1 MIEWNKIDLSGKRAN
16 SKGEVKTLCPS
27 CSHTRKKK
35 KDPCLSV
42 NIETGVGYCWNCEE
56 TTVRETKSK
65 KITYDLPPQQWENF
79 TNLSDKVVKWFS
91 SRGISQRTL
100 IDCRI
105 TEEKYYQPQ
114 LNKEVNNI
122 VFNYFYGI
130 TLLNKKF
137 RSAEKAFT
145 QCKNAKKVFYGIND
159 LEGETECYIVE
170 GEMDKLSLWEVG
182 IKNCISVP
190 NGANDLNDVFE
201 TCGEELKKIEKFY
214 IAVDNDEAG
223 QKLENALLNRLG
235 KYKCSKI
242 EWENGKDANDELQH
256 SKLSLEDCLSNAI
269 EYPVEGT
276 FTASDVWDDILD
288 LYHNGE
294 DETLKPK
301 SRDFNKFNE
310 MFSILMGQLTVVTGV
325 PSSGKSNFIEWYIL
339 NLLKDY
345 DNLKVSYY
353 SPEHFPLKKHH
364 EIMAEKVVGKKFLK
378 NQYEERMNLSEL
390 EMYKKWAD
398 DKIYLTMPDG
408 GKTPDWKWIFE
419 RWEEQCFRYG
429 CNIFVIDAFNKVKMD
444 NRESTAQI
452 SDVLA
457 DITMFCQKYNVHVFL
472 IAHPRKMGKDEDG
485 NEQMPD
491 LYDVKGSGDF
501 RDQTH
506 NGLVVHRLY
515 GDDKR
520 EVRIK
525 NVKAKFK
532 NQGSGN
538 IGESIILKFN
548 VKNGRYFEE
557 FEDNEPLWNES
568 IQTEIEY
575 EKQES
580 DIDRGRINA
589 MNRQSGYNHFSSDES
604 LLDDCPF

>member
-1 MIEWNKIDLSGKRAN
+1 
-16 SKGEVKTLCPS
+16 
-27 CSHTRKKK
+27 
-35 KDPCLSV
+35 
-42 NIETGVGYCWNCEE
+42 
-56 TTVRETKSK
+56 
-65 KITYDLPPQQWENF
+65 
-79 TNLSDKVVKWFS
+79 
-91 SRGISQRTL
+91 
-100 IDCRI
+100 
-105 TEEKYYQPQ
+105 
-114 LNKEVNNI
+114 
-122 VFNYFYGI
+122 
-130 TLLNKKF
+130 
-137 RSAEKAFT
+137 
-145 QCKNAKKVFYGIND
+145 
-159 LEGETECYIVE
+159 
-170 GEMDKLSLWEVG
+170 
-182 IKNCISVP
+182 
-190 NGANDLNDVFE
+190 
-201 TCGEELKKIEKFY
+201 
-214 IAVDNDEAG
+214 
-223 QKLENALLNRLG
+223 
-235 KYKCSKI
+235 
-242 EWENGKDANDELQH
+242 
-256 SKLSLEDCLSNAI
+256 
-269 EYPVEGT
+269 
-276 FTASDVWDDILD
+276 
-288 LYHNGE
+288 
-294 DETLKPK
+294 
-301 SRDFNKFNE
+301 
-310 MFSILMGQLTVVTGV
+310 
-325 PSSGKSNFIEWYIL
+325 
-339 NLLKDY
+339 
-345 DNLKVSYY
+345 
-353 SPEHFPLKKHH
+353 
-364 EIMAEKVVGKKFLK
+364 
-378 NQYEERMNLSEL
+378 
-390 EMYKKWAD
+390 MYRKWAD

-575 EKQES
+575 EKKES
-580 DIDRGRINA
+580 SIDRSRVNA
-589 MNRQSGYNHFSSDES
+589 MNRQSGYNAFVSDES